1 MTARERSAVLLLI
14 VFGLVVVLAWARDAV
29 VSIRVRPQ
37 VIFADGAFWLTCM
50 VPPDSR
56 NRVLDYGVVDFR
68 EHSQR
73 QLDGLSSRI
82 TWQFLVEHVP
92 CGVGPVY
99 CQVGRSDGSWER
111 AITEIVITGCN

>member
-1 MTARERSAVLLLI
+1 MIRFALALVLLS
-14 VFGLVVVLAWARDAV
+14 AAH
-29 VSIRVRPQ
+29 VSIRVKPQ
-37 VIFADGAFWLTCM
+37 VIFHDTSFWLTCL

-73 QLDGLSSRI
+73 QLDGLQSRI
-82 TWQFLVEHVP
+82 TWQFLIEHVP
-92 CGVGPVY
+92 CDVGPAY

-111 AITEIVITGCN
+111 AIADIQIAGCN